1 MIKPTKKIIG
11 ALAILVCLST
21 VSCADKI
28 DSLIEQA
35 KFALDRCNPAVA
47 ETLANCTTAVEKAD
61 EIQTIEP
68 ANLDAAILE
77 SSGRLG
83 LAGFDFLQL
92 AARLADLQN
101 VAEEDFAEFRSLVT
115 DVEAENGREIDLSEL
130 AAAVTPLVDA
140 LTGVTA
146 DEANERAF
154 FQLGIIQAIDAFIRP
169 VKVAGEDAVDVADID
184 ATAAATISD
193 DFVSADDNLV
203 TSGTTED
210 DILRPVRE
218 NFCRCSLNGGLTAA
232 CLRDLMRCELS
243 DTATPEQDYNG
254 DAATNRTDCL
264 TLLEPG
270 GLSDCGGTDT
280 SL

>member
-1 MIKPTKKIIG
+1 MTTSQKTFSFFF
-11 ALAILVCLST
+11 ALVAALLL
-21 VSCADKI
+21 SCADRI

-35 KFALDRCNPAVA
+35 KFALDRCDPAVA
-47 ETLANCTTAVEKAD
+47 STLPNCTTAVEKAD
-61 EIQTIEP
+61 EIQTFDP
-68 ANLDAAILE
+68 ANVDAAVLE

-115 DVEAENGREIDLSEL
+115 DVEAENGREIDLDEL
-130 AAAVTPLVDA
+130 AAAVTPLSGA

-146 DEANERAF
+146 DENNERAF
-154 FQLGIIQAIDAFIRP
+154 FQLGMIQAIDAFIRP
-169 VKVAGEDAVDVADID
+169 VKVAGEDAVSVADID
-184 ATAAATISD
+184 DTMSAIVSD
-193 DFVSADDNLV
+193 DFVSADGNLV
-203 TSGTTED
+203 ASGTTED

-218 NFCRCSLNGGLTAA
+218 NFCRCSLNGGFTAA

-243 DTATPEQDYNG
+243 DTAAPEQDYNG
-254 DAATNRTDCL
+254 DAAADRTDCL
-264 TLLEPG
+264 TLVGPG